1 MITKVNLVKRCSMS
15 IEVFAKRA
23 RELRNGKGLTTR
35 MLAAELGISCALIS
49 YYENCKREPT
59 LSALKAYA
67 KFFNVTIDYL
77 AGLSDRRNNNG

>member
-1 MITKVNLVKRCSMS
+1 MS

-49 YYENCKREPT
+49 YYENCT
-59 LSALKAYA
+59 SIFVSSLL
-67 KFFNVTIDYL
+67 
-77 AGLSDRRNNNG
+77 